1 MNLPFRHVKRTFVI
15 ILSGRSLHYIACLHQ
30 AASIPTPRFA
40 NSKAW
45 DTHARWMGEN
55 RGDWATFG
63 YIWLELLVDQVL
75 VVLCPATRLYA
86 EGNPKNWYNGANQ
99 RRAERYCL

>member
-1 MNLPFRHVKRTFVI
+1 M
-15 ILSGRSLHYIACLHQ
+15 S
-30 AASIPTPRFA
+30 
-40 NSKAW
+40 
-45 DTHARWMGEN
+45 EN

-63 YIWLELLVDQVL
+63 YILLELLVDQVL
-75 VVLCPATRLYA
+75 VVLCAPTRRLA